1 MLRVFQG
8 YHSQFRGKL
17 FDRTILQPFYTTYM
31 HIVEAS
37 RAVNIDFLSRGKG
50 RKFTSTMLQ
59 IPRRGVNDYCL
70 SRSRSSL
77 DFRAKENRGLSP
89 TSVTFRIDENFRGCN
104 AKNGEESRLWSQR
117 EPVTLMNAKLLL
129 FHSFFP
135 QPRSLVP
142 ISLPPLLHKSYEN
155 ALYFC
160 ETRLPFILSEV
171 NRVSLSLSLSLF
183 FGQKQEKRNAENSI
197 AGERFPH

>member
-1 MLRVFQG
+1 MERIFLLNQKKKKKTCTTLLRVFQG

-70 SRSRSSL
+70 SRSRSSF

-89 TSVTFRIDENFRGCN
+89 NVCHVSNRW
-104 AKNGEESRLWSQR
+104 KLPWMQR
-117 EPVTLMNAKLLL
+117 EEWRRIAFMITKRTGHFNERETLIVPFVFPPTSPTCSN
-129 FHSFFP
+129 FSSSSF
-135 QPRSLVP
+135 
-142 ISLPPLLHKSYEN
+142 
-155 ALYFC
+155 A
-160 ETRLPFILSEV
+160 
-171 NRVSLSLSLSLF
+171 
-183 FGQKQEKRNAENSI
+183 
-197 AGERFPH
+197 